1 MTPPPAGTAGVPWET
16 GAWASEKCTGL
27 THDPPPQNQ
36 DQNEVKEMATKTK
49 KTRVRAEKNRLEKLY
64 ADLPENKKR
73 LAAGLIER
81 AAFMRVELEDLEAF
95 LAENGWTELF
105 SQGKQEP
112 YDRARPQGQ
121 TYNTMNGNY
130 QKIIKQL
137 DALLPRDDAPKGDPD
152 DGFDD
157 FVFGRDEP

>member
-1 MTPPPAGTAGVPWET
+1 
-16 GAWASEKCTGL
+16 
-27 THDPPPQNQ
+27 
-36 DQNEVKEMATKTK
+36 MAAKTK
-49 KTRVRAEKNRLEKLY
+49 KGRVSAEKKRLEQLY

-105 SQGKQEP
+105 SQGNQEP

-121 TYNTMNGNY
+121 TYNTMNANY

-137 DALLPRDDAPKGDPD
+137 DALLPKDETPKQAGD

-157 FVFGRDEP
+157 FVYGRDDR

>member
-1 MTPPPAGTAGVPWET
+1 
-16 GAWASEKCTGL
+16 
-27 THDPPPQNQ
+27 
-36 DQNEVKEMATKTK
+36 MARKSK
-49 KTRVRAEKNRLEKLY
+49 KNRISAEKARLEALY

-81 AAFMRVELEDLEAF
+81 ASFMRVELEDLESF
-95 LAENGWTELF
+95 LAKNGWTELF
-105 SQGKQEP
+105 SQGAQDP

-121 TYNTMNGNY
+121 TYNTMNANY

-137 DALLPRDDAPKGDPD
+137 DALLPRDGAPKPSEN

-157 FVFGRDEP
+157 FVYGRDER